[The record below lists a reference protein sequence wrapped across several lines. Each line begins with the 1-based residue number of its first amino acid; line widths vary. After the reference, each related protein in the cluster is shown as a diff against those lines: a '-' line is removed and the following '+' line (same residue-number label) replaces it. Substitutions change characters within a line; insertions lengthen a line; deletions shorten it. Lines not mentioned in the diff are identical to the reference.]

1 MNEKILISVFCYNV
15 GQFIFDVLEKIYSSS
30 HHDTSIVIIND
41 YSKDDTIS
49 EIYRFIEKH
58 KSKNLEVINNK
69 KNMGYGYNYKLS
81 FDFAIKN
88 NYEKIIFIHGDG
100 QYPPSQITKM
110 SGFLNSNTLVFGS
123 RFLDLS
129 SVKENMPASRL
140 FANRVLTTFINLI
153 FRKKFTEYFSGF
165 RGYKISDIKQ
175 IQFENLSSNWIFEQ
189 QLQFIIMNKNM
200 NIEEFPIQ
208 TIYENQVSTLPPIR
222 YCLEVVV
229 NAIIFAFFRKS

>member
-1 MNEKILISVFCYNV
+1 M
-15 GQFIFDVLEKIYSSS
+15 
-30 HHDTSIVIIND
+30 
-41 YSKDDTIS
+41 
-49 EIYRFIEKH
+49 
-58 KSKNLEVINNK
+58 
-69 KNMGYGYNYKLS
+69 
-81 FDFAIKN
+81 
-88 NYEKIIFIHGDG
+88 
-100 QYPPSQITKM
+100 PS
-110 SGFLNSNTLVFGS
+110 
-123 RFLDLS
+123 
-129 SVKENMPASRL
+129 SRL